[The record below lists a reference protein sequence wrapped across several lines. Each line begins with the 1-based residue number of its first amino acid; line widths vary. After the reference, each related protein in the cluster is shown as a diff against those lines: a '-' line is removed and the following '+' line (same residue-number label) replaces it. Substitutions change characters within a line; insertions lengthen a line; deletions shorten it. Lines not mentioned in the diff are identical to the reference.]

1 MRRMNKVKI
10 VSPHRLELG
19 PGSTWDRVLKL
30 VPPEHYTIIHGQ
42 CKSVGIGGYITG
54 GGINVVGT
62 SEKYGTAGDHVMKY
76 TMVDAVG
83 NILHVRFHFFCS
95 NFIFNFCTTFNYCW
109 TTTIHQK
116 I

>member
-10 VSPHRLELG
+10 ATPHLLELG

-42 CKSVGIGGYITG
+42 CRSVGIGGYITG

-83 NILHVRFHFFCS
+83 NILHVSLHFV
-95 NFIFNFCTTFNYCW
+95 
-109 TTTIHQK
+109 
-116 I
+116 